1 MPRAAATADSER
13 ERTRPTG
20 RRALVQLALAVVFL
34 SFTPILF
41 RWSELGPTA
50 TAFYRAFLT
59 IPIFMGW
66 MALERRRARR
76 LEFARPSFRRSDG
89 WLMVF
94 GGAVFAANIS
104 AYAWAVHLT
113 SIANAS
119 LLSNLSPI
127 FVSLGSFLLFGERVS
142 RGFIAAMTAAILGV
156 AILTSDKLGI
166 DAGQVWG
173 DGLGVFSSVAFAA
186 YLMAVGRLRLRQR
199 SSTVMAG
206 TVVVTAV
213 CLLALALV
221 SGESLLPKTLYGWAD
236 LLALALISHGLGQG
250 LLTVAMA
257 HVGPTFS
264 AVSLLTL
271 PVTAALYG
279 WLIFGEPL
287 TVNQAVGAPIV
298 LASILVARL
307 AAIPGKAR
315 PEPSSRRR

>member
-1 MPRAAATADSER
+1 MDRAIAAAGPERAAAS
-13 ERTRPTG
+13 G
-20 RRALVQLALAVVFL
+20 VSRRAAVQLALAVVFL

-59 IPIFMGW
+59 IPVFAGW
-66 MALERRRARR
+66 VTIERRRADR
-76 LEFARPSFRRSDG
+76 LEFARPRFRRADG
-89 WLMVF
+89 WVMVF
-94 GGAVFAANIS
+94 AGAVFAANIS

-113 SIANAS
+113 SVANAS
-119 LLSNLSPI
+119 LLSNLAPI

-142 RGFIAAMTAAILGV
+142 RAFIAAMTAAMVGV
-156 AILTSDKLGI
+156 VILTSDKLGI

-173 DGLGVFSSVAFAA
+173 DGLGIFSSIAFAA

-206 TVVVTAV
+206 SVGVTAV
-213 CLLALALV
+213 CLLALAV
-221 SGESLLPKTLYGWAD
+221 ASGESLLPKTLLGWAD
-236 LLALALISHGLGQG
+236 VLALALVSQALGQG
-250 LLTVAMA
+250 LLTVALA
-257 HVGPTFS
+257 HVSATFS

-287 TVNQAVGAPIV
+287 TLNQAIGAPIV
-298 LASILVARL
+298 LASILAARL
-307 AAIPGKAR
+307 AA
-315 PEPSSRRR
+315 RRR

>member
-1 MPRAAATADSER
+1 MARAAATADPER

-20 RRALVQLALAVVFL
+20 RRALAQLALAVVFL

-59 IPIFMGW
+59 IPVFAGW
-66 MALERRRARR
+66 VTIERRRADR
-76 LEFARPSFRRSDG
+76 LEFARPRFRRADG
-89 WLMVF
+89 WVMVF
-94 GGAVFAANIS
+94 AGAVFAANIS

-113 SIANAS
+113 SVANAS
-119 LLSNLSPI
+119 LLSNLAPI

-142 RGFIAAMTAAILGV
+142 RAFIAAMTAAMVGV
-156 AILTSDKLGI
+156 VILTSDKLGI

-173 DGLGVFSSVAFAA
+173 DGLGIFSSIAFAA

-206 TVVVTAV
+206 SVGVTAV
-213 CLLALALV
+213 CVLALAV
-221 SGESLLPKTLYGWAD
+221 ASGESLLPKTLLGWAD
-236 LLALALISHGLGQG
+236 VVALALVSQALGQG
-250 LLTVAMA
+250 LLTVALA
-257 HVGPTFS
+257 HVSATFS

-287 TVNQAVGAPIV
+287 TLNQAIGAPIV
-298 LASILVARL
+298 LASILAARL
-307 AAIPGKAR
+307 AA
-315 PEPSSRRR
+315 RRR

>member
-1 MPRAAATADSER
+1 MDRAIAAAGPERAAAS
-13 ERTRPTG
+13 G
-20 RRALVQLALAVVFL
+20 VSRRAAVQLALAVVFL

-59 IPIFMGW
+59 IPVFAGW
-66 MALERRRARR
+66 VTIERRRADR
-76 LEFARPSFRRSDG
+76 LEFARPRFRRADG
-89 WLMVF
+89 WVMVF
-94 GGAVFAANIS
+94 AGAVFAANIS

-113 SIANAS
+113 SVANAS
-119 LLSNLSPI
+119 LLSNLAPI

-142 RGFIAAMTAAILGV
+142 RAFIAAMTAAMVGV
-156 AILTSDKLGI
+156 VILTSDKLGI

-173 DGLGVFSSVAFAA
+173 DGLGIFSSIAFAA

-206 TVVVTAV
+206 SVGVTAV
-213 CLLALALV
+213 CVLALAV
-221 SGESLLPKTLYGWAD
+221 ASGESLLPKTLLGWAD
-236 LLALALISHGLGQG
+236 VLALALVSQALGQG
-250 LLTVAMA
+250 LLTVALA
-257 HVGPTFS
+257 HVSATFS

-287 TVNQAVGAPIV
+287 TLNQAIGAPIV
-298 LASILVARL
+298 LASILAARL
-307 AAIPGKAR
+307 AA
-315 PEPSSRRR
+315 RRR